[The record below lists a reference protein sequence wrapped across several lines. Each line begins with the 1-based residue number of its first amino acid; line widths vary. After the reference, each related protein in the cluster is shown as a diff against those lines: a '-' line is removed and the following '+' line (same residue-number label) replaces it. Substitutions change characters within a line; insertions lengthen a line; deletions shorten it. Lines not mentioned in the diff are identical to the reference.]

1 MYLLRAEKKSCF
13 SARTA
18 TFVCIIIIL
27 QAKLLR
33 NRVRLPLQTQS
44 FSFLHGVRTLSAIH
58 IASKRMDVEEL
69 SAVQFTVVS
78 YVLSKLRLPET
89 HLKTGHV
96 GPEGE

>member
-1 MYLLRAEKKSCF
+1 
-13 SARTA
+13 
-18 TFVCIIIIL
+18 
-27 QAKLLR
+27 
-33 NRVRLPLQTQS
+33 
-44 FSFLHGVRTLSAIH
+44 
-58 IASKRMDVEEL
+58 MDVEEL